1 MVREILMALQGNKNI
16 VLVWTDGG
24 FTVSSPTSDIDDVQ

>member
-16 VLVWTDGG
+16 VLIWTDRG
-24 FTVSSPTSDIDDVQ
+24 FTVSSPASDIDDVH

>member
-16 VLVWTDGG
+16 VLVWTDRG
-24 FTVSSPTSDIDDVQ
+24 FTVSSPAKGVHDLH